1 MVQTISSKGLNMIKN
16 SEGFRANA
24 YNATGY
30 EPYLTIGYG
39 HYGPDV
45 YSGKVV
51 TEAEAS
57 NMLLR
62 DMESYIQAVRNYT
75 QGKANQNQFD
85 ALVSFCYNLGVGIF
99 DGWGAFDVD
108 YVRRNLPLYNKG
120 YGENGTLVILEGLN
134 NRRKAELALFN
145 DGTVSE
151 IVESNKEKPLERKED
166 EMHILVRT
174 VDTKNPK
181 TGKIEPAMWEVMNGY
196 YTHIPNPAVLTNLKK
211 ANPGIMVLDLIEGE
225 LKEMY
230 KSLK

>member
-1 MVQTISSKGLNMIKN
+1 MQNISNRGLNMIKN
-16 SEGFRANA
+16 SEGFRADA

-45 YSGKVV
+45 YPGQFV
-51 TEAEAS
+51 TEAQAS
-57 NMLLR
+57 QMLLD
-62 DMESYIQAVRNYT
+62 DMASYIQAVRNYT
-75 QGKANQNQFD
+75 QGKTNQNQFD

-99 DGWGAFDVD
+99 AGWGSFDAD

-145 DGTVSE
+145 DGTIIDVPD
-151 IVESNKEKPLERKED
+151 SNGETKLKKGE

-181 TGKIEPAMWEVMNGY
+181 TGKVEPAMWEVMNGY

-225 LKEMY
+225 LKQMY